1 MKRGENRKREEI
13 GEEDEGRGGRGEVE
27 RETDIT
33 EGVSESV
40 SHHVSIAGTQSLTAA
55 LVLSL
60 FFVDPI

>member
-33 EGVSESV
+33 EGVSE
-40 SHHVSIAGTQSLTAA
+40 
-55 LVLSL
+55 
-60 FFVDPI
+60 